1 MKDMKNKRH
10 KEHEKELEKNEQQK
24 YYQQQSFAFQFNIYM
39 TEYIYIFVF
48 KGNPNNMT
56 VYSVENRD
64 FQGAWRRAE
73 SKRRLESSYSSC
85 V

>member
-10 KEHEKELEKNEQQK
+10 KEYEKELERNEQQK

-39 TEYIYIFVF
+39 TKYIFFVL

-56 VYSVENRD
+56 VHSV
-64 FQGAWRRAE
+64 G
-73 SKRRLESSYSSC
+73 K
-85 V
+85 